1 MKTQSNCA
9 TATSEKIRQF
19 VFDKFPKC
27 KQEDF
32 KDDESLIDSGV
43 VDSLGMLD
51 LVTFVEED
59 FGIVV
64 QDVELTPE
72 NFESIAALS
81 KFVDAKQEN

>member
-1 MKTQSNCA
+1 MNAQHDCA
-9 TATSEKIRQF
+9 TATSKKIRQF

-27 KQEDF
+27 KNEDF
-32 KDDESLIDSGV
+32 KDSESLIDSGL

-59 FGIVV
+59 FGITV

-81 KFVDAKQEN
+81 EFVESKQES